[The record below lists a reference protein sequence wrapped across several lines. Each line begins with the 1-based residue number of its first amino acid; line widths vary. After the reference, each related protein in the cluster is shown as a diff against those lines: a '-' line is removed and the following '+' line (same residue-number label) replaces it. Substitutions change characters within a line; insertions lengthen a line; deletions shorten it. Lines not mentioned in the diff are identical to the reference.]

1 MPLLNIY
8 QETHRLVLS
17 QGNPWAEF
25 DFSVKVPQ
33 LHVMVALLPVLKI
46 LQILCKS
53 QLCFLI
59 IKNIKN
65 IPSSID
71 WYLQQLILSFLP
83 QHLFVWLDNKLAA
96 SAVCLKHLQRVSEH
110 TGPKQ
115 SCSTQSTC
123 LFTKLQSKPVF
134 SCFIWDKTHVGYFEQ
149 CIQQYLI
156 PWLKQNH
163 RAELSVGVKGS
174 F

>member
-1 MPLLNIY
+1 M
-8 QETHRLVLS
+8 
-17 QGNPWAEF
+17 
-25 DFSVKVPQ
+25 
-33 LHVMVALLPVLKI
+33 LHVMVALIPVLKI

-53 QLCFLI
+53 QLCFLTI
-59 IKNIKN
+59 MNIKN

-71 WYLQQLILSFLP
+71 CYLQQLILSFLQLNP
-83 QHLFVWLDNKLAA
+83 QHLFVWLDNKPAA
-96 SAVCLKHLQRVSEH
+96 SPVCLKHLQRVSEH

-115 SCSTQSTC
+115 SYSTQSTC

-134 SCFIWDKTHVGYFEQ
+134 SCVIWDKTHVGYFEQ

-163 RAELSVGVKGS
+163 RSELSVWVKGR